1 MSGPVRMTRRRWAP
15 LNHREKEDT
24 WLRLYGYR
32 IDPGLRTPI
41 TTVDEAL
48 LVFSRLINMDLK
60 SGFRAKARRAYLAA
74 LQGGRCR
81 IDRMRE
87 LRPDLIL
94 DDCDETVADFRYLRL
109 WEFNHVYDRATHSRG
124 EQFAIS
130 GSDCARRKWANVL
143 RHCMED
149 TVLLCRECHRKV
161 TELEAQIA
169 IATNR
174 ILLGIDR

>member
-1 MSGPVRMTRRRWAP
+1 MKHVLIADDEANIVVSLEFLMK
-15 LNHREKEDT
+15 RE
-24 WLRLYGYR
+24 GYR
-32 IDPGLRTPI
+32 
-41 TTVDEAL
+41 VS
-48 LVFSRLINMDLK
+48 V
-60 SGFRAKARRAYLAA
+60 ARDGDAALAA
-74 LQGGRCR
+74 V
-81 IDRMRE
+81 RE